1 MEKFNGIY
9 VGLDVHKATIAV
21 AVVRGLRSQ
30 AQYFGEIANTPAEIK
45 KLVKRLSPEGEV
57 MNFCYEAGACGYEV
71 YHQLKKLGQDCDV
84 VAPSLGRALLDAICE
99 RVPVHR
105 AQLVQDVFF

>member
-1 MEKFNGIY
+1 MA
-9 VGLDVHKATIAV
+9 VVVTLLQRGLLHLQIAV

-71 YHQLKKLGQDCDV
+71 YH
-84 VAPSLGRALLDAICE
+84 
-99 RVPVHR
+99 
-105 AQLVQDVFF
+105 